1 MLKREE
7 NNTGEAM
14 SDAELVKRFR
24 AGDQTAFQ
32 LLAGRY
38 FLVIRNRAAAFYGR
52 GMEAEDLFQEGLLGL
67 HRAACTY
74 REDGEASFG
83 TYAGV
88 CIRNRLVSVLRSAQA
103 AKNRLDREH
112 CSIEEAQEVPSSPES
127 EPENAV
133 ISKEAFENL
142 ERFFRE
148 NLSPT
153 EAAVLALYREG
164 KTYEQIAQALG
175 MTKKSC
181 DNAMQRI
188 RKKLRGRQ

>member
-1 MLKREE
+1 MLKRVE
-7 NNTGEAM
+7 NNPGDTL
-14 SDAELVKRFR
+14 SDAELIKRFR

-32 LLAGRY
+32 LLAARY

-67 HRAACTY
+67 HHAACSF
-74 REDGEASFG
+74 REDGKASFG

-88 CIRNRLVSVLRSAQA
+88 CIRNRLVSVLRSVQTT
-103 AKNRLDREH
+103 KNRINREH
-112 CSIEEAQEVPSSPES
+112 CSIEEAQEVPSSPEF

-133 ISKEAFENL
+133 ISKEAFESL
-142 ERFFRE
+142 EQFLRD
-148 NLSPT
+148 NLSAT

-164 KTYEQIAQALG
+164 KSYEQIAQELG
-175 MTKKSC
+175 MSKKSC

-188 RKKLRGRQ
+188 RKKLKGRT